1 MQKNIHPFCVAVAP
15 SSCHSCRTPHSAYK
29 TNICE
34 SDSLYQRGH
43 RIHLALQQSLVPN
56 LGAKRRYKFVAVQ
69 SISQRVQ
76 QPRHR
81 RRKIL
86 DRLNDDPVY
95 LKKKWKK
102 RMWRFRKNRVL
113 IEFERGDLCP
123 KKDQNA
129 EKQ

>member
-95 LKKKWKK
+95 LKKKKK
-102 RMWRFRKNRVL
+102 KKKNDKF
-113 IEFERGDLCP
+113 IY
-123 KKDQNA
+123 KKCRSKKEVSILN
-129 EKQ
+129 EYLNEI